1 MSARPRP
8 GLAKL
13 RRAYFNSLEGF
24 ANVLHVLDSIRR
36 RIPMIRSIRLN
47 FLSLHYAYIIAC
59 AIACSVVI
67 YPNGNMRYIDAL
79 LFGTGSATQSGLNP
93 IDLNRLFTYQQ
104 VGLWFVSMIT
114 NPIVIHSFV
123 VFMRLFWFEKRFQ
136 HVVREAKT
144 LRRTK
149 TRQRTMTRDAW
160 DREAQAA
167 GPNQDREGMGVRG
180 KPIVLVRDG
189 NTGQAQG
196 GSAVPDVVKKPDP
209 ESTSESDKSPKSSP
223 GGGSSSQIE
232 GQTEREERGEV
243 ANASESPAADG
254 SDRNV
259 EFRTPQYLSPEHHI
273 EFLEQQRKQ
282 TGALRIPSP
291 REYDRGGVPQAVDDT
306 DGGDLTQV
314 RTSQS
319 EQPPQ
324 SSPFSPSIR
333 PSRGRHITIDEPN
346 AVRVRSRTGT
356 FPRTNSRRGQSQG
369 GRETDTDF
377 APSERTRRGTLSSI
391 FRSSSAQA
399 ADVDSSPY
407 LSWEP
412 TIGRNSAFV
421 DLTEGQRNELGGIEY
436 RALKVLAVVLICYF
450 FLFHLLGIICLV
462 PWILRTERF
471 GNIVRD
477 AGVGRPWWAIFT
489 SGSSFNDQGFALTP
503 DSMISFYDA
512 IFPLLLLTFLIIIGN
527 TGFPCMLR
535 FIIWVLSHLVP
546 TGSPAWEELR
556 FLLDHPRRCFTLLFP
571 RAATWWLFGV
581 LVLLNVV
588 DLIFFIILDLNDP
601 EITRIP
607 GGIRVVDGLFQ
618 AAATR
623 TAGLAVVNLAEIHP
637 AVQVSYMIMMY
648 ISVFPIAISV
658 RRTNVYEEGSLG
670 IYSYPDEDEEDET
683 FGSKKFNYVG
693 AHLRRQLSFD
703 LWYIFLGLFIIAI
716 VEGSRLDNTGENG
729 FSMFAVLFEIISA
742 YGTVGLSLGFPNTT
756 TSLCAQFKPL
766 SKLIIIAMEIRG
778 RHRGLPYELDRAI
791 LLPSESLNRKELRDA
806 NKRLRRR
813 GSAVSTLS
821 AMTGQQPPPPNPPQ
835 QESGSSSA
843 YQRDGPD
850 GPRWLELTNRPT
862 GAASNRIPLETHH
875 EDV

>member
-1 MSARPRP
+1 MTFHS
-8 GLAKL
+8 GLSKV
-13 RRAYFNSLEGF
+13 RRAYWSLLEGF
-24 ANVLHVLDSIRR
+24 MDAVQVLESIRS
-36 RIPMIRSIRLN
+36 RIPVISSIRLN
-47 FLSLHYAYIIAC
+47 FLSLHYAYIISC
-59 AIACSVVI
+59 ALACSVVI

-123 VFMRLFWFEKRFQ
+123 VFIRLFWFERRFQ

-144 LRRTK
+144 LRRIK
-149 TRQRTMTRDAW
+149 TRQRTMTHDAW
-160 DREAQAA
+160 GRGGVET
-167 GPNQDREGMGVRG
+167 GPDQDREGVGVRG
-180 KPIVLVRDG
+180 KQIVLVRDSD
-189 NTGQAQG
+189 TGQAQG
-196 GSAVPDVVKKPDP
+196 GSAVPDVVKKSDP
-209 ESTSESDKSPKSSP
+209 ESTSDSDKSPKSTP
-223 GGGSSSQIE
+223 GGGSSSQME
-232 GQTEREERGEV
+232 DQTEREERNEV
-243 ANASESPAADG
+243 ANTTESPVTDDN
-254 SDRNV
+254 DRSA

-273 EFLEQQRKQ
+273 AFLEHQRRQ

-291 REYDRGGVPQAVDDT
+291 REYDRGGVPQTVDDT
-306 DGGDLTQV
+306 DSGDLTRVQ
-314 RTSQS
+314 TSQS
-319 EQPPQ
+319 ERPQ
-324 SSPFSPSIR
+324 SSPFSPFTR

-346 AVRVRSRTGT
+346 AVRMRSRTRT

-369 GRETDTDF
+369 AGEADTDYS
-377 APSERTRRGTLSSI
+377 PSERTRKGTLSSL
-391 FRSSSAQA
+391 FKSTSAQG

-407 LSWEP
+407 LSWQP

-421 DLTEGQRNELGGIEY
+421 DLTEAQRNELGGIEY
-436 RALKVLAVVLICYF
+436 RALKALAVVLICYF

-471 GNIVRD
+471 GNVVRA

-503 DSMISFYDA
+503 SSMIPFYDA
-512 IFPLLLLTFLIIIGN
+512 VFPLLLLTFLIIIGN

-571 RAATWWLFGV
+571 RAATLWLFGV
-581 LVLLNVV
+581 LVILNGV
-588 DLIFFIILDLNDP
+588 DVIFFIILDLNDP
-601 EITRIP
+601 DITRIP
-607 GGIRVVDGLFQ
+607 GGIRFVDGLFQ

-623 TAGLAVVNLAEIHP
+623 TAGLSVVNLSDIHP

-670 IYSYPDEDEEDET
+670 IYSYPDEDEDET
-683 FGSKKFNYVG
+683 LGSKKINYVG

-716 VEGSRLDNTGENG
+716 VEGNRLDDTGENG
-729 FSMFAVLFEIISA
+729 FTMFAVLFEIISA
-742 YGTVGLSLGFPNTT
+742 YGTVGLSLGFPNTN

-791 LLPSESLNRKELRDA
+791 LLPSESLNRKELLDA
-806 NKRLRRR
+806 NKRVRRR
-813 GSAVSTLS
+813 GSVASTFS
-821 AMTGQQPPPPNPPQ
+821 GVIGKQPLPNPPQ

-843 YQRDGPD
+843 YQRDGPTS
-850 GPRWLELTNRPT
+850 PRRLELTNRPT
-862 GAASNRIPLETHH
+862 GAASNSDRPPLETHH

>member
-1 MSARPRP
+1 MSFQSC
-8 GLAKL
+8 LAKA
-13 RRAYFNSLEGF
+13 RRTYWSSIEGF
-24 ANVLHVLDSIRR
+24 MEFVQVLESIRS
-36 RIPMIRSIRLN
+36 RIPVISSIRLN

-59 AIACSVVI
+59 ALACSVVI

-123 VFMRLFWFEKRFQ
+123 VFMRLFWFERRFQ

-144 LRRTK
+144 LRRIK

-160 DREAQAA
+160 GREGEET
-167 GPNQDREGMGVRG
+167 GPNQDRDGMGVRG
-180 KPIVLVRDG
+180 KQIVLVRDCD
-189 NTGQAQG
+189 TGQAQG
-196 GSAVPDVVKKPDP
+196 GSAVPDVVKKSDP
-209 ESTSESDKSPKSSP
+209 ESTSDSDKSPKSTP
-223 GGGSSSQIE
+223 GGGSSSQME
-232 GQTEREERGEV
+232 GQTESEERGEAV
-243 ANASESPAADG
+243 NASQSPVADD
-254 SDRNV
+254 SDRRSV

-273 EFLEQQRKQ
+273 AFLEHQRRQ
-282 TGALRIPSP
+282 TEALRIPSP
-291 REYDRGGVPQAVDDT
+291 REYDRGGVPQTVDDT
-306 DGGDLTQV
+306 DGGDLTRV

-319 EQPPQ
+319 ERPPQ
-324 SSPFSPSIR
+324 SSPLSPLTR

-346 AVRVRSRTGT
+346 AVRMRSRTRT
-356 FPRTNSRRGQSQG
+356 FPRTNSRRGRSQG
-369 GRETDTDF
+369 GQEPDTDF
-377 APSERTRRGTLSSI
+377 TPSERTRKGTLSSL
-391 FRSSSAQA
+391 FRSTSAQG

-407 LSWEP
+407 LSWQP

-421 DLTEGQRNELGGIEY
+421 DLTEAQRNELGGIEY
-436 RALKVLAVVLICYF
+436 RALKALAVVLICYF
-450 FLFHLLGIICLV
+450 FLFHLLGIICLI

-471 GNIVRD
+471 GNIVRA

-503 DSMISFYDA
+503 NSMVSFYDA
-512 IFPLLLLTFLIIIGN
+512 VFPLLLLTFLIIIGN

-546 TGSPAWEELR
+546 VGSPAWEELR

-581 LVLLNVV
+581 LVILNGV
-588 DLIFFIILDLNDP
+588 DVIFFIILDLNDP
-601 EITRIP
+601 EISRIP
-607 GGIRVVDGLFQ
+607 GGIRFVDGLFQ

-623 TAGLAVVNLAEIHP
+623 TAGLSVVNLAEIHP

-670 IYSYPDEDEEDET
+670 VYSYPEEEEEDET
-683 FGSKKFNYVG
+683 LGSKKINYVG

-716 VEGSRLDNTGENG
+716 VEGGRLDERGENG
-729 FSMFAVLFEIISA
+729 FSLFAVMFEIISA
-742 YGTVGLSLGFPNTT
+742 YGTVGLSLGFPNTN

-791 LLPSESLNRKELRDA
+791 LLPSESLNRKELLDA
-806 NKRLRRR
+806 NKRVRRR
-813 GSAVSTLS
+813 GSAASTFS
-821 AMTGQQPPPPNPPQ
+821 GVTGQQALTDPPQ

-843 YQRDGPD
+843 YQRDGSA

-862 GAASNRIPLETHH
+862 GAASNRPPLETHH

>member
-1 MSARPRP
+1 MTFRS
-8 GLAKL
+8 GLAKV
-13 RRAYFNSLEGF
+13 RRAYWSLLEGF
-24 ANVLHVLDSIRR
+24 MDAIQVLDSIRS
-36 RIPMIRSIRLN
+36 RIPVISSIRIN
-47 FLSLHYAYIIAC
+47 FLSLHYAYIIVC
-59 AIACSVVI
+59 ALACSIVI

-93 IDLNRLFTYQQ
+93 IDLNLLFTYQQ

-123 VFMRLFWFEKRFQ
+123 VFMRLFWFERRFQ

-144 LRRTK
+144 LRRIK

-160 DREAQAA
+160 GREGVET
-167 GPNQDREGMGVRG
+167 GPNQDREGVGVRG
-180 KPIVLVRDG
+180 KRIVLVRDSD
-189 NTGQAQG
+189 TGQAQG
-196 GSAVPDVVKKPDP
+196 GSAVPDVMKKSDP
-209 ESTSESDKSPKSSP
+209 ESTSDSDKSPKSTT
-223 GGGSSSQIE
+223 GGRSSSQME
-232 GQTEREERGEV
+232 DQTEREERGEL
-243 ANASESPAADG
+243 ANTSESPVADDN
-254 SDRNV
+254 DRSV

-273 EFLEQQRKQ
+273 AFLEHQRRQ

-291 REYDRGGVPQAVDDT
+291 REYDRGRVPQTVDNT
-306 DGGDLTQV
+306 DGGDLTRAQ
-314 RTSQS
+314 TSQS
-319 EQPPQ
+319 ERPLQ
-324 SSPFSPSIR
+324 SSPFSPFTP
-333 PSRGRHITIDEPN
+333 PSRGRRITIDEPN
-346 AVRVRSRTGT
+346 AVRMRSRTRT
-356 FPRTNSRRGQSQG
+356 FPRTNSRRGRSQG
-369 GRETDTDF
+369 ASEPDTDY
-377 APSERTRRGTLSSI
+377 APSERTRKGTLSSL
-391 FRSSSAQA
+391 FRSTSAQG

-407 LSWEP
+407 LSWQP

-421 DLTEGQRNELGGIEY
+421 DLTEEQRNELGGIEY
-436 RALKVLAVVLICYF
+436 RALKALAVVLICYF

-462 PWILRTERF
+462 PWILKTERF
-471 GNIVRD
+471 GNVVRA

-503 DSMISFYDA
+503 NSMIPFYDA
-512 IFPLLLLTFLIIIGN
+512 VFPLLLLTFLIIIGN

-535 FIIWVLSHLVP
+535 FIIWVLSLLVP

-581 LVLLNVV
+581 LVILNGV
-588 DLIFFIILDLNDP
+588 DVIFFIILDLSDP
-601 EITRIP
+601 DITRIP
-607 GGIRVVDGLFQ
+607 GGIRFVDGLFQ

-623 TAGLAVVNLAEIHP
+623 TAGLAVVNLSEIHP

-670 IYSYPDEDEEDET
+670 IYSYPDEDEDET
-683 FGSKKFNYVG
+683 LGSKKINYVG

-716 VEGSRLDNTGENG
+716 VEGNRLDDTGENG
-729 FSMFAVLFEIISA
+729 FTLFAVMFEIISA
-742 YGTVGLSLGFPNTT
+742 YGTVGLSLGFPNTN

-791 LLPSESLNRKELRDA
+791 MLPSESLNRKELLDA
-806 NKRLRRR
+806 NKRVRRS
-813 GSAVSTLS
+813 GSAASTFS
-821 AMTGQQPPPPNPPQ
+821 GVIGQQPLPNPLQ

-843 YQRDGPD
+843 YQRDGPAS
-850 GPRWLELTNRPT
+850 PRSLELTNRPT
-862 GAASNRIPLETHH
+862 GAASNRPPLETHH